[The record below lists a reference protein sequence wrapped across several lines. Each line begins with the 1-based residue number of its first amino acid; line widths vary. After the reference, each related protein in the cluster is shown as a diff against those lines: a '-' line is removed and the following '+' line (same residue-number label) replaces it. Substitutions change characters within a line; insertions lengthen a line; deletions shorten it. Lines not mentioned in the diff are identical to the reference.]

1 MESLSLARERCEQRA
16 RRLVQVKFVSLPVE
30 LDPGPRLE
38 DCRGRLR
45 RDDGLRGDDGPPL
58 VAPAL
63 LVTPAQA
70 GAQFLS
76 RLRNFVFRVIGRLE
90 AARP

>member
-16 RRLVQVKFVSLPVE
+16 KRLVQVKFVSLPME

-45 RDDGLRGDDGPPL
+45 RDDGC
-58 VAPAL
+58 
-63 LVTPAQA
+63 VTPVKT
-70 GAQFLS
+70 GAQFITT
-76 RLRNFVFRVIGRLE
+76 LRNFVFRVIGRLE